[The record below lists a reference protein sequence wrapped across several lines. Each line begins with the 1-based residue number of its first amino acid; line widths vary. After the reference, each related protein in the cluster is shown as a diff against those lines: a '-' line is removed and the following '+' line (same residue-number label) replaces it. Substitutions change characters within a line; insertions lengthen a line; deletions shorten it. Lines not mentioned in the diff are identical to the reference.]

1 MKQVTKDMNIRE
13 MVLMDEGIAEIL
25 MNAGMH
31 CLGCMMSHFE
41 NLEQACAV
49 HGIDADALVDQIN
62 EYLRQRVRHDCA
74 QTLFRSASCG
84 MWVGLVA
91 LWHMGS

>member
-1 MKQVTKDMNIRE
+1 MKEVTKDMNIRE
-13 MVLMDEGIAEIL
+13 MVMMDEGIAQIL
-25 MNAGMH
+25 MVAGMH

-62 EYLRQRVRHDCA
+62 EYLEA
-74 QTLFRSASCG
+74 QG
-84 MWVGLVA
+84 E
-91 LWHMGS
+91 

>member
-13 MVLMDEGIAEIL
+13 MVMMDEGIADIL

-49 HGIDADALVDQIN
+49 HGIDADALVAEIN
-62 EYLRQRVRHDCA
+62 EYLEAR
-74 QTLFRSASCG
+74 G
-84 MWVGLVA
+84 E
-91 LWHMGS
+91 

>member
-13 MVLMDEGIAEIL
+13 MVMMDEGIAEIL
-25 MNAGMH
+25 MCAGMH

-49 HGIDADALVDQIN
+49 HGIDADALVNQIN
-62 EYLRQRVRHDCA
+62 EYLEA
-74 QTLFRSASCG
+74 KG
-84 MWVGLVA
+84 E
-91 LWHMGS
+91 

>member
-1 MKQVTKDMNIRE
+1 MKHVTKEMNIRE

-25 MNAGMH
+25 MGAGMH

-62 EYLRQRVRHDCA
+62 EYLEA
-74 QTLFRSASCG
+74 QG
-84 MWVGLVA
+84 E
-91 LWHMGS
+91 

>member
-13 MVLMDEGIAEIL
+13 MVMMDEGIAEML

-49 HGIDADALVDQIN
+49 HGIDADALVNNIN
-62 EYLRQRVRHDCA
+62 EYLEA
-74 QTLFRSASCG
+74 QG
-84 MWVGLVA
+84 E
-91 LWHMGS
+91 

>member
-13 MVLMDEGIAEIL
+13 MVLMDEGIAEL
-25 MNAGMH
+25 LRGAGMH

-49 HGIDADALVDQIN
+49 HGTDADALVDQIN
-62 EYLRQRVRHDCA
+62 EYLAGQEA
-74 QTLFRSASCG
+74 
-84 MWVGLVA
+84 
-91 LWHMGS
+91 